1 MLDLFIVFVY
11 TISGFILLAL
21 RIMGINHTLTIL
33 GMAAGLSLSSGS
45 ATPIATQ
52 QQKDKKKLLEAIAD
66 DPAGDNSKIITFDEA
81 KNLQLTEAE
90 AKQLIEEEL
99 VRNEQFRDEIENLQ
113 KKYGKASISKEL
125 LDLIITISR
134 NPEHFGSFD
143 GEGNYSA
150 DEEKVMQALK
160 YGGISEE
167 ESQKYKLG
175 MTALLGWICLI
186 TWGIMIRNKRKEHT
200 GQKNASKN
208 QK

>member
-1 MLDLFIVFVY
+1 MNIKNHLV
-11 TISGFILLAL
+11 AL
-21 RIMGINHTLTIL
+21 GV
-33 GMAAGLSLSSGS
+33 AGLSTLPVWSSP
-45 ATPIATQ
+45 APQPKTEKA
-52 QQKDKKKLLEAIAD
+52 LLETMQTKAD
-66 DPAGDNSKIITFDEA
+66 EKTIPLTEA
-81 KNLQLTEAE
+81 KNLELTEAE
-90 AKQLIEEEL
+90 VKQLIEEEL

>member
-1 MLDLFIVFVY
+1 
-11 TISGFILLAL
+11 
-21 RIMGINHTLTIL
+21 MGINHTLTIL

-52 QQKDKKKLLEAIAD
+52 QQKDKQKLLEAIAD

-175 MTALLGWICLI
+175 MTALLGCICLI

>member
-1 MLDLFIVFVY
+1 M
-11 TISGFILLAL
+11 S
-21 RIMGINHTLTIL
+21 INHKLITLGIVTW
-33 GMAAGLSLSSGS
+33 LSLSTWST
-45 ATPIATQ
+45 TPISTQ
-52 QQKDKKKLLEAIAD
+52 QQKDKKKLLETIAD
-66 DPAGDNSKIITFDEA
+66 DPARDNSKIVTLAEA
-81 KNLQLTEAE
+81 KDE

-113 KKYGKASISKEL
+113 KKYGEASISKEL

-186 TWGIMIRNKRKEHT
+186 TWGIMIRNKRKEYT

>member
-1 MLDLFIVFVY
+1 ME
-11 TISGFILLAL
+11 
-21 RIMGINHTLTIL
+21 INHKLTTLGI
-33 GMAAGLSLSSGS
+33 AAGLLLSSGS

-52 QQKDKKKLLEAIAD
+52 QQKDKKKLLEAITD
-66 DPAGDNSKIITFDEA
+66 DPARDNSKIITFSEA
-81 KNLQLTEAE
+81 KNPQLTEAE

-99 VRNEQFRDEIENLQ
+99 VRNEQFRDEVENLQ

-143 GEGNYSA
+143 DEGNYNS

-160 YGGISEE
+160 YGWISEE

-175 MTALLGWICLI
+175 MTALLWSICLI
-186 TWGIMIRNKRKEHT
+186 IWGIMIRNKQKERSEKK
-200 GQKNASKN
+200 KNIKN

>member
-1 MLDLFIVFVY
+1 M
-11 TISGFILLAL
+11 S
-21 RIMGINHTLTIL
+21 INHKLTTLGI
-33 GMAAGLSLSSGS
+33 AAGLLLSSGS
-45 ATPIATQ
+45 ATPISTQ
-52 QQKDKKKLLEAIAD
+52 QQKDKEKLLEAIAD
-66 DPAGDNSKIITFDEA
+66 DPARDNSKIVTLAEA

-186 TWGIMIRNKRKEHT
+186 TWGIMIRNKRKKHT